1 MADNK
6 VRTKMRKNR
15 LTIDDKY
22 MGPEPVFQPGETK
35 DNERRENLW
44 SKAAHWYNY
53 FYKAKDYVPPRKLTG
68 TVSGTFTGTAGG
80 DAPPPNPVTN
90 PLAEIPGYYDS
101 SSSPLYS
108 DPIN

>member
-1 MADNK
+1 MKTVKIAK
-6 VRTKMRKNR
+6 
-15 LTIDDKY
+15 
-22 MGPEPVFQPGETK
+22 E
-35 DNERRENLW
+35 
-44 SKAAHWYNY
+44 
-53 FYKAKDYVPPRKLTG
+53 KAKDYVPPRTLTG

-101 SSSPLYS
+101 PSSPLYG